1 MALEAEFLLA
11 RLHARQLGPPAP
23 TAFDRDGCACR
34 DRWLG
39 WPRG

>member
-11 RLHARQLGPPAP
+11 QLHLRQLGPPAP
-23 TAFDRDGCACR
+23 AEIDRDGCAWR
-34 DRWLG
+34 ERRLG